1 MLHDDTDTHR
11 EIDEV
16 CGQIDTAV
24 DFSVIVEVGERE
36 KEMLGGSHAGMASP
50 VTSPLDQA
58 AVETASG
65 KRIGPYKQ
73 SFQHNSITQTLRAP
87 TGRSN

>member
-24 DFSVIVEVGERE
+24 DFSVIVEVDDRE
-36 KEMLGGSHAGMASP
+36 KEMLSGSHAGMGFP
-50 VTSPLDQA
+50 GDVA
-58 AVETASG
+58 ARPGSG
-65 KRIGPYKQ
+65 GNRVGEKDRPIQTKLPTQFNYPNIAG
-73 SFQHNSITQTLRAP
+73 SNS
-87 TGRSN
+87 SK